1 MISRNNAL
9 LFVRGAV
16 ALVIAAAAN
25 MPSALADGY
34 VTKGV
39 KKGAEVTVDGTKKG
53 IDVGVGG
60 TKKGIRVAGGGVKK
74 GWKET
79 KKLFK
84 KVF

>member
-1 MISRNNAL
+1 MISRNYAQLFAL
-9 LFVRGAV
+9 SVV
-16 ALVIAAAAN
+16 AMVIASTAN

-79 KKLFK
+79 KKFFK